1 VVDNYVTSPGSGGDT
16 FAADD
21 VGGVKTPRVKLQ
33 WGPDGTVN
41 DADVATGKPI
51 PVQLR
56 GSDGTDRS
64 NLLPINM
71 TQLNGVAVL
80 TGNGITGTGSQRVT
94 IASDNTPFSV
104 NAVQS
109 GVWSLAANQSTNMAQ
124 INGSA
129 VLTGNGTNT
138 GAQRVVIASDN
149 TAFAV
154 NSTQIAGTSL
164 ATNNGPA
171 NGGTQRVVIASDN
184 NAFSVNAVQ
193 SGSWSLAANQS
204 VNNAQIAGVA
214 TATGNGV
221 VGTGVQRV
229 AIASDNTPFGVNNAQ
244 IAGTAVSVNNGV
256 AGTGVQRVVVA
267 SDQTPF
273 SVNATP
279 KAGTSGGATPYKY
292 FAAASAN
299 QDSQSV
305 KGSAGQLYGYDLFNA
320 NAALRYVKIYDKA
333 TAPTSADTPKLV
345 IMVPGSTAGA
355 GAVKDFANGVVF
367 AAGIGIRITTGQAD
381 NDTAAATAGDVVV
394 NLQYS

>member
-1 VVDNYVTSPGSGGDT
+1 MADNYTCSPGSGGDT

-21 VGGVKTPRVKLQ
+21 IGGIKTPFVKLR
-33 WGPDGTVN
+33 WGPLDTAN
-41 DADVATGKPI
+41 DADIAAGKAI

-71 TQLNGVAVL
+71 
-80 TGNGITGTGSQRVT
+80 S
-94 IASDNTPFSV
+94 
-104 NAVQS
+104 
-109 GVWSLAANQSTNMAQ
+109 Q

-129 VLTGNGTNT
+129 VLTGNGLAT
-138 GAQRVVIASDN
+138 GAQRVVIASDQ

-171 NGGTQRVVIASDN
+171 NGGSQRVVIASDN
-184 NAFSVNAVQ
+184 TAFSVNAVQ

-204 VNNAQIAGVA
+204 VNNAQVAGVA

-273 SVNATP
+273 GVTIKPA
-279 KAGTSGGATPYKY
+279 TSGGVTPYMY
-292 FAAASAN
+292 LAAASAN

-320 NAALRYVKIYDKA
+320 NAAIRYVKIYDKA
-333 TAPTSADTPKLV
+333 TAPTSADTPKMV
-345 IMVPGSTAGA
+345 IMVPGNTAGA
-355 GAVKDFANGVVF
+355 GAVKDLSSGVAFAS
-367 AAGIGIRITTGQAD
+367 GIGIRITTGQPNAD
-381 NDTAAATAGDVVV
+381 TGAVTAGDVVV
-394 NLQYS
+394 NLQYA